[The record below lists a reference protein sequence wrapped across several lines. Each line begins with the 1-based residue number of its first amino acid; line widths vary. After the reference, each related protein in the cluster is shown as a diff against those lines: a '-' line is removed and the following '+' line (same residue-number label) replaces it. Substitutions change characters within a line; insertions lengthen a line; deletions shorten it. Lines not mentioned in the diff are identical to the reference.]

1 MSASPITIRQ
11 HKSLRNLI
19 EAIPEEDWT
28 PIPYWVDGAADVA
41 ETTYIPFQSEP
52 NAAPVRLIVRRVQ
65 PTPGSQV
72 GPLRYLQLSRLHHRP
87 GRRDPGTGG

>member
-1 MSASPITIRQ
+1 MRGQRVLHAWRGIRLPHRFSITIRQ

-41 ETTYIPFQSEP
+41 ETTYTPFC
-52 NAAPVRLIVRRVQ
+52 
-65 PTPGSQV
+65 
-72 GPLRYLQLSRLHHRP
+72 
-87 GRRDPGTGG
+87 